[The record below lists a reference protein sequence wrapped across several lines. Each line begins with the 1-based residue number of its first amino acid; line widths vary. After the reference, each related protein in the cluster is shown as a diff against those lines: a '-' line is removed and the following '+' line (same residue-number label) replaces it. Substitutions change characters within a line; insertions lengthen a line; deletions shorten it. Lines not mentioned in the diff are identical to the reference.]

1 MSIVSIAKSA
11 YKALPRVTTIKRA
24 VKTVPSILFEDG
36 ADILVRGARDSFKSG
51 IKNNLSID
59 RKSVV

>member
-11 YKALPRVTTIKRA
+11 YKALPRITTIKRA

-36 ADILVRGARDSFKSG
+36 ADILVLEARESFKLA
-51 IKNNLSID
+51 IKIIFPIKKSI
-59 RKSVV
+59 